1 MKRAVLGALAMLWPA
16 IVGVTAV
23 STAASA
29 QEKFPSRPIKIIVPF
44 GPGSATDV
52 TARTLG
58 ETMKNVMGQQ
68 VIVENKPGAFG
79 IISMDETLRAKPD
92 GYTITLQNVST
103 AAITP
108 QIHKKRFAFDF
119 EKSLVPITRVVELPG
134 FFTVSPKQLPDVKTW
149 KDLMEWSKKNPGK
162 MRYATT
168 GVGAFTHFEGE
179 MFQLQG
185 GMKWEHIPMK
195 EGPPAFI
202 KGILSGDI
210 HTASMTMPSIA
221 GLIQSG
227 QLLPIATISEMRLP
241 EYPDIPT
248 LKEQGYGGIAT
259 NNWSMMYASSE
270 VPKPVLDALFEGITK
285 ALADPA
291 LQANYKKQLI
301 IPTISK
307 SLADAKAYQDAEM
320 KHWKEMIGKVKI
332 DLEN

>member
-16 IVGVTAV
+16 MMAVTP
-23 STAASA
+23 ASA

-58 ETMKNVMGQQ
+58 EAMKTVTGQQ

-79 IISMDETLRAKPD
+79 IISMDELLRAKPD

-108 QIHKKRFAFDF
+108 QLHKKRFSFDF
-119 EKSLVPITRVVELPG
+119 DKMIVPITRVVELPG
-134 FFTVSPKQLPDVKTW
+134 FFTVSPKLMPDIKTW
-149 KDLMEWSKKNPGK
+149 TDLVEWSKKNPGK

-179 MFQLQG
+179 MFQIKAG
-185 GMKWEHIPMK
+185 AKWEHIPMK
-195 EGPPAFI
+195 EGPPSFI
-202 KGILSGDI
+202 KGILAGDV

-221 GLIQSG
+221 GLIQAG
-227 QLLPIATISEMRLP
+227 QLLPIATISETRVP
-241 EYPDIPT
+241 EYPNIPT
-248 LKEQGYGGIAT
+248 LKEQGFGGIAT
-259 NNWSMMYASSE
+259 NNWSAMYTSSE
-270 VPKPVLDALFEGITK
+270 VPKPILDELFRIVTA

-291 LQANYKKQLI
+291 LVANYKKQLI
-301 IPTISK
+301 IPTPSK
-307 SLADAKAYQDAEM
+307 SLADAKAYQVSEM
-320 KHWKEMIGKVKI
+320 KHWKEMMDKVKI